1 MEFIEFIF
9 LYYLLPLCCCL
20 IGTLLITIIDVIN
33 DNDMDVVTIGDI
45 IDEYK
50 NDWLDGND
58 IYPWLIM
65 PGSNLVILI
74 FCTFVCVFILLTKI
88 KHIKIFLK
96 IGKFIKWCFKQ
107 ITKSIKW
114 CFNIITLPFRLLW
127 YKFRSIRIK

>member
-1 MEFIEFIF
+1 MEFTELIF

-20 IGTLLITIIDVIN
+20 IGTLLITIIDAIN
-33 DNDMDVVTIGDI
+33 DMEVVTIGDI

-50 NDWLDGND
+50 NDWLDDSDIG

-65 PGSNLVILI
+65 PVSNLVILI
-74 FCTFVCVFILLTKI
+74 FCTCVCVFILLTKI

-127 YKFRSIRIK
+127 AKIKSIRIK